1 MEKYRSGLSTNM
13 SAMEEGSETSLS
25 SWQKIDYDLLLTK
38 LGEFGL
44 FQKKALFWLWLP
56 AFVGG
61 IVSIFRNDFSQV
73 IILHFSSPGGGDFSL
88 FSARALL

>member
-1 MEKYRSGLSTNM
+1 M

-25 SWQKIDYDLLLTK
+25 WQKIDYDFLLTK
-38 LGEFGL
+38 LGEFGW

-61 IVSIFRNDFSQV
+61 IVSVFIQTV
-73 IILHFSSPGGGDFSL
+73 
-88 FSARALL
+88 

>member
-1 MEKYRSGLSTNM
+1 M

-38 LGEFGL
+38 LGEFGS

-61 IVSIFRNDFSQV
+61 IVSIFLGV
-73 IILHFSSPGGGDFSL
+73 I
-88 FSARALL
+88 SAKQ